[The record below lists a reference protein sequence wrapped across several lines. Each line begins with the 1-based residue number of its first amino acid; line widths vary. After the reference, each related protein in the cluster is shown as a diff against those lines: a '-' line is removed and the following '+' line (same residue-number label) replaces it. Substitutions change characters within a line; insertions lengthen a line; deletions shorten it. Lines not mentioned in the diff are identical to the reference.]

1 MQVTDPP
8 PVELDLIPVVSWVVK
23 MGIINP
29 VNRENLIVMFT
40 VSIMTATLKLHFS
53 KSFFFFC
60 FELPSYTLTKA
71 NVFKKSSKHYPVQ
84 YKEELFIVLPPF
96 IRLDSV
102 YRHFALFEFIWQASE
117 F

>member
-23 MGIINP
+23 MGIINS

-40 VSIMTATLKLHFS
+40 VSIIMKRNATLKLHFS

-60 FELPSYTLTKA
+60 FEFPSYTLTKA
-71 NVFKKSSKHYPVQ
+71 NVFNKSSKHYPVQ
-84 YKEELFIVLPPF
+84 YKPTALPSYC
-96 IRLDSV
+96 IGDV
-102 YRHFALFEFIWQASE
+102 TW
-117 F
+117 